1 MYALAVLNVHT
12 AGCDRAEIDPVI
24 LGRRRRRSGH
34 AFGMDANARR
44 AGCGRAEF
52 VQERN
57 NGRLREPSHLVI
69 GPCLQALAPACGGLF
84 LSMAVRRQI
93 FQWKTGLALSMVVAT
108 LLSGIASWAWFPE
121 GHQIVAIIAADQLEP
136 GARAHV
142 AQILAVP
149 DDSRAVADA
158 MAAASIRPDTE
169 FRADPTTPPW
179 HYISLCWEDTPA
191 DMPAR
196 CHEGNCVTAK
206 IDEYAR
212 RLKNQKYDKW
222 GGAGDLAFLI
232 HFVGDIHQPLHAGSN
247 ADRGGTCQPVAVA
260 PPEQNLHYA
269 WDDAVVVALEAG
281 LGTHSPRAT
290 ATTLEKLYPASAVAS
305 KRLRPDGMAW
315 ESHRLARSAVYGALG
330 IREKPCAPKAC
341 VPAAGGP
348 VVMSQTYMKTAA
360 QVTGRQIA
368 KAGYRLGALL
378 NQVWTEK

>member
-1 MYALAVLNVHT
+1 MSTPL
-12 AGCDRAEIDPVI
+12 PVEPGYS
-24 LGRRRRRSGH
+24 LG
-34 AFGMDANARR
+34 
-44 AGCGRAEF
+44 
-52 VQERN
+52 
-57 NGRLREPSHLVI
+57 I
-69 GPCLQALAPACGGLF
+69 GPRLQGLAPACGGLF
-84 LSMAVRRQI
+84 LSMAVRREI
-93 FQWKTGLALSMVVAT
+93 FQPKTGLALIAVVAT
-108 LLSGIASWAWFPE
+108 LLSGIASWGWFPE

-136 GARAHV
+136 AAKAHIAR
-142 AQILAVP
+142 ILAVP

-196 CHEGNCVTAK
+196 CHAGNCVTAK

-222 GGAGDLAFLI
+222 GAAGDLAFLI

-247 ADRGGTCQPVAVA
+247 VDRGGTCQPVAVA
-260 PPEQNLHYA
+260 PPEPNLHYA

-290 ATTLEKLYPASAVAS
+290 ATALEKLYPVSAVAS
-305 KRLRPDGMAW
+305 QKLRPDEMAW
-315 ESHRLARSAVYGALG
+315 ESHELARSAVYGALG
-330 IREKPCAPKAC
+330 IHEKPCAPKAC
-341 VPAAGGP
+341 EPAAGGP

-368 KAGYRLGALL
+368 KAGYRLRALL